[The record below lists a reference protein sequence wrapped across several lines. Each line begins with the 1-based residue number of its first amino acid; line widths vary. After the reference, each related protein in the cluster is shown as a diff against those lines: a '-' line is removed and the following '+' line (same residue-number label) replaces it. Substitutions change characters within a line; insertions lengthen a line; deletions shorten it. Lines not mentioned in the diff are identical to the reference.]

1 MMPRESGQ
9 NRCLFVAVAS
19 LWHNKLTNLSAS
31 LFEIRGPMTGHWI
44 HPPVSFSAFCV
55 CACLW
60 TSVCCPF
67 RCCQS
72 CRINNKRTRML
83 YSCQPKHSSKIA
95 AAPLPSSF
103 VHEIMGGQMT
113 RRRLSSVAA
122 SLLSTALHKRVVY
135 TSPKSCLPTRVSPSL
150 PPYPCSGL

>member
-9 NRCLFVAVAS
+9 NRCLFVAVAVAS

-44 HPPVSFSAFCV
+44 HPPVSLPVGCLCIYVGV
-55 CACLW
+55 CGR
-60 TSVCCPF
+60 CPF

-83 YSCQPKHSSKIA
+83 YSCQPKHSSPIA
-95 AAPLPSSF
+95 AAPLPSF
-103 VHEIMGGQMT
+103 LVLCPQNHGRPNDATQVVECCCCQPAVHCIT
-113 RRRLSSVAA
+113 
-122 SLLSTALHKRVVY
+122 
-135 TSPKSCLPTRVSPSL
+135 
-150 PPYPCSGL
+150 